1 MKTSLVEKELRD
13 QKDKRTMYH
22 IGKRPASPKPAER
35 WGEQGGW
42 TRAWVDEPVKSGVF
56 VTENP
61 TDVAQYHGI
70 SGNVYAYKVPEWVIA
85 KAGGKHRFDNAG
97 ELLISQELWDE
108 AGDDIEFLGKTMS
121 RQDLWDSVDSSY
133 YGARQRRGKRAK
145 HNQPAKFTFAGLRMT
160 SDPEAVIKMMKPHE
174 RKKVWAEL
182 EDMYPVAM
190 KGEEFEVEWE
200 HVPGERKGWR
210 KDFLLGE
217 PRMGKLNRKIMDLL
231 KKHMNESLVREYVK
245 VLLEQRKDRVT
256 MKLRCKLS

>member
-1 MKTSLVEKELRD
+1 
-13 QKDKRTMYH
+13 
-22 IGKRPASPKPAER
+22 
-35 WGEQGGW
+35 
-42 TRAWVDEPVKSGVF
+42 
-56 VTENP
+56 
-61 TDVAQYHGI
+61 
-70 SGNVYAYKVPEWVIA
+70 
-85 KAGGKHRFDNAG
+85 
-97 ELLISQELWDE
+97 
-108 AGDDIEFLGKTMS
+108 
-121 RQDLWDSVDSSY
+121 
-133 YGARQRRGKRAK
+133 
-145 HNQPAKFTFAGLRMT
+145 MT

>member
-121 RQDLWDSVDSSY
+121 RQTKK
-133 YGARQRRGKRAK
+133 GKKSKA
-145 HNQPAKFTFAGLRMT
+145 QPACEIYLRRPKDDIR
-160 SDPEAVIKMMKPHE
+160 SGGRNQNDEA
-174 RKKVWAEL
+174 
-182 EDMYPVAM
+182 
-190 KGEEFEVEWE
+190 
-200 HVPGERKGWR
+200 
-210 KDFLLGE
+210 
-217 PRMGKLNRKIMDLL
+217 
-231 KKHMNESLVREYVK
+231 S
-245 VLLEQRKDRVT
+245 
-256 MKLRCKLS
+256 